1 MVVSSG
7 QAQRV
12 STSRARLA
20 TDSRVHAL
28 SLSLSSTFGCSRQCS
43 LGLSSQNAL
52 KN

>member
-28 SLSLSSTFGCSRQCS
+28 CLPLSAVPVCVLSVSP
-43 LGLSSQNAL
+43 AKMP